1 MKLRDLKNQLLDQRA
16 QILLFRKTGEL
27 LDSCHSLVNLEASI
41 GRSVYDKW
49 PVLEG
54 IRDTVQELGIFLPHF
69 RLPAVEFALPD
80 LNGIFDF
87 EFYPHPEEA
96 DQILWLMLD
105 QSRIYRYFQRIQQ
118 ERNVLLLEKEYRET
132 GRRVHISSSFD

>member
-1 MKLRDLKNQLLDQRA
+1 MKLSSLKYQLLDQKS
-16 QILLFRKTGEL
+16 QIIRFHKSGEL
-27 LDSCHSLVNLEASI
+27 LESCHSLVDLRSSM

-54 IRDTVQELGIFLPHF
+54 IRDTMQGLGQLLPHF
-69 RLPAVEFALPD
+69 RLPAIEFALPD

-87 EFYPHPEEA
+87 EFSPHPEYD
-96 DQILWLMLD
+96 DQVLWLMLD

-132 GRRVHISSSFD
+132 GRTVHISSSLD

>member
-1 MKLRDLKNQLLDQRA
+1 MKLKDLKYRLLDQRA
-16 QILLFRKTGEL
+16 QIIVFHKSGEL

-54 IRDTVQELGIFLPHF
+54 VRATMETLGTLEPYY

-87 EFYPHPEEA
+87 EFYPHPEEP
-96 DQILWLMLD
+96 QQVLWLMLD

-118 ERNVLLLEKEYRET
+118 ERNVLLLEKEYRDT
-132 GRRVHISSSFD
+132 GRHFHLSSPID